1 MIRTSARLA
10 LCALALSFAMP
21 SAAQAQ
27 TTGAV
32 RFRIAK
38 AGFIL
43 GAGGGTGILVFR
55 GKTYRLG
62 VSGVSVGTIGVA
74 NADLVGTAANLR
86 NASDIAG
93 SYVSAS
99 ASIAAAAGTKSV
111 RLRNAKGV
119 VLDLR
124 GRQVGLEAS
133 LNLGGIEI
141 SLRQ

>member
-43 GAGGGTGILVFR
+43 GGGTGILVFR